1 MPARTPKDVKQIAR
15 AHTAAAIKVLVGIMN
30 QPKSPA
36 AARVSAANVVLDRG
50 WGKPA
55 QTVAVGGDPEGVP
68 IIFKMSFGDGLKP
81 GD

>member
-15 AHTAAAIKVLVGIMN
+15 KHTAAAIKTLVGIMN
-30 QPKSPA
+30 QPKAPP

-50 WGKPA
+50 WGKPP
-55 QTVAVGGDPEGVP
+55 QTVAVGGDPHGIPVN
-68 IIFKMSFGDGLKP
+68 FNMSFGDGLKP